1 MRVIDIHLEAFKG
14 VRDATYRFKDFV
26 NVVCGKN
33 GTGKTTLV
41 IAWTWLWT
49 DKDYDLQSNPDVRCA
64 FMEESEASVTATCDV
79 NGKTVKFRKFQVD
92 LRTKKQKEQNAPVRI
107 SNKYEIN
114 DVPKTQKDFFKE
126 VEAMGIDVENFLL
139 LSHTEILM
147 SMKVADRRKV
157 IFALAGDVTDIVVA
171 RLIPECARVAA
182 MLAEYKADEIIAM
195 QKATVKR
202 CKEQVESIPEQI
214 IGMEKSK
221 VDIDPD
227 LDKKI
232 AAVKASIEE
241 LTEHVTDLANKADA
255 NIFNARA
262 KDLDVRKNEIFN
274 AANAERLDN
283 LRKAHEALDK
293 ANEELLRARR
303 ELNNI
308 EASGAGI
315 NQMYMNASALI
326 ARLKAELD
334 DIKKNDKFTEKT
346 TCPTCGQ
353 MIPKERVESAKAKW
367 QKAHDDRIKETEDRL
382 RAVQT
387 QFEGYKTEGKE
398 LAKKKKDAEKKVTE
412 ASAKVDERKKFVDE
426 YAIPVTPDFTS
437 IDSELADLETQKAAC
452 SQYIIKKYEA
462 EDNLR
467 AKKAEYNALIRQ
479 QAAYDY
485 NSNIDERIEE
495 AKSALRSYSQS
506 KADAEAIL
514 YQMQL
519 ISQKKN
525 EMLSD
530 QVNSHFSRVKFR
542 LFAVQKNGEIKDD
555 CTPLVLCSDG
565 EFRDLTYSANTAAI
579 VAAKLDICIGL
590 QKFYGQELP
599 IWLDGAECFDG
610 ENRKML
616 MPDRQLI
623 LLCVSDDEKLVVK

>member
-1 MRVIDIHLEAFKG
+1 
-14 VRDATYRFKDFV
+14 
-26 NVVCGKN
+26 
-33 GTGKTTLV
+33 
-41 IAWTWLWT
+41 
-49 DKDYDLQSNPDVRCA
+49 
-64 FMEESEASVTATCDV
+64 
-79 NGKTVKFRKFQVD
+79 
-92 LRTKKQKEQNAPVRI
+92 
-107 SNKYEIN
+107 
-114 DVPKTQKDFFKE
+114 
-126 VEAMGIDVENFLL
+126 
-139 LSHTEILM
+139 
-147 SMKVADRRKV
+147 MKVADRRKV
-157 IFALAGDVTDIVVA
+157 IFALAGDVTDIDVA
-171 RLIPECARVAA
+171 KSIPECSKVAE

-221 VDIDPD
+221 VEIDPD

-232 AAVKASIEE
+232 ASIKATIEE
-241 LTEHVTDLANKADA
+241 LTELVADLARKADV
-255 NIFNARA
+255 NTFNARA

-283 LRKAHEALDK
+283 LRQAHEALDK
-293 ANEELLRARR
+293 ANEELLSARR
-303 ELNNI
+303 ELSNI
-308 EASGAGI
+308 EASGSGI
-315 NQMYMNASALI
+315 NQMYVNASQLI
-326 ARLKAELD
+326 ARLKAELE
-334 DIKKNDKFTEKT
+334 DIKKDDKFTGKT

-367 QKAHDDRIKETEDRL
+367 QKIHDDRIKETEDKL

-387 QFEGYKTEGKE
+387 QFESYKTEGKE
-398 LAKKKKDAEKKVTE
+398 LAQKKKEAEKSVADAKKKVE
-412 ASAKVDERKKFVDE
+412 ECKKVVDS
-426 YAIPVTPDFTS
+426 YAIPVTPDFTA
-437 IDSELADLETQKAAC
+437 IDAELADLETQKAAC

-467 AKKAEYNALIRQ
+467 AKKTEYNALIRQ
-479 QAAYDY
+479 QAAVEY
-485 NSNIDERIEE
+485 NANIDERIEE
-495 AKSALRSYSQS
+495 AKSALRSYAQSQ
-506 KADAEAIL
+506 ADAENIL

-530 QVNSHFSRVKFR
+530 QVNSHFTRVKFR

-565 EFRDLTYSANTAAI
+565 EFRDMTYSANTAAI
-579 VAAKLDICIGL
+579 VAAKLDICVGL

-599 IWLDGAECFDG
+599 IWLDGAECFDE

-616 MPDRQLI
+616 MLDRQLI
-623 LLCVSDDEKLVVK
+623 LLCVSDDERLVVK